1 MVKVSVI
8 TVVWNAAT
16 ELERTLSN
24 LSALDRSAAELEVVV
39 IDGASTDGTP
49 EVMERYRELISYG
62 VSEPDGGLYDA
73 MNKGI
78 RAATGDYLW
87 FVNAGDT
94 VYGTDV
100 LTKLFGA
107 GEPRADVYYGEA
119 LIVSPEGVALG
130 LRRKRLPRGGLT
142 WRSLERGMVVCHQS
156 FIVRREIA
164 PLYDTQRY
172 ALAADID
179 WVIECLKRAS
189 TVRDTGSIL
198 SCFATGGVSTRRRRA
213 SWRERWNIM
222 VRHYGLARTL
232 RSHAGFVWG
241 LLRDKLLRRP
251 PYRPLPSASFSRRI
265 KRPAETS

>member
-8 TVVWNAAT
+8 TVVWNAAA

-24 LSALDRSAAELEVVV
+24 LAALDRSAAELEVVV

-49 EVMERYRELISYG
+49 EVMERYRDFISYG

-94 VYGTDV
+94 VYDAEI
-100 LTKLFGA
+100 LTKIFGPGSPLA
-107 GEPRADVYYGEA
+107 AEGPADIYYGETVVVA
-119 LIVSPEGVALG
+119 PEGEVLG
-130 LRRKRLPRGGLT
+130 LRKKRLPERGLT

-156 FIVRREIA
+156 FIVRRSVA

-172 ALAADID
+172 TLAADID

-189 TVRDTGSIL
+189 TVKDTGLIL
-198 SCFATGGVSTRRRRA
+198 SCFTTGGVSTRRRRA
-213 SWRERWNIM
+213 SLRERWDIM
-222 VRHYGLARTL
+222 RRHYGLPRTL
-232 RSHAGFVWG
+232 LSHAGFAWG
-241 LLRDKLLRRP
+241 MFWDKILRRP
-251 PYRPLPSASFSRRI
+251 AYRRLS
-265 KRPAETS
+265 

>member
-8 TVVWNAAT
+8 TVVWNAAA

-24 LSALDRSAAELEVVV
+24 LAALDRSAAELEVVV

-49 EVMERYRELISYG
+49 EVMERYRDLISYG

-94 VYGTDV
+94 VYDAEV
-100 LTKLFGA
+100 LTKIFGPDSPLA
-107 GEPRADVYYGEA
+107 ADGPADIYYGETVVVA
-119 LIVSPEGVALG
+119 PEGEILG
-130 LRRKRLPRGGLT
+130 LRKKRLPERGLT

-156 FIVRREIA
+156 FIVRRSVA

-172 ALAADID
+172 TLAADID

-189 TVRDTGSIL
+189 SVKDTGLIL
-198 SCFATGGVSTRRRRA
+198 SCFTTGGVSTRRRRA
-213 SWRERWNIM
+213 SLRERWDIM
-222 VRHYGLARTL
+222 RRHYGLPRTL
-232 RSHAGFVWG
+232 LSHAGFAWG
-241 LLRDKLLRRP
+241 MLRDKIL
-251 PYRPLPSASFSRRI
+251 
-265 KRPAETS
+265 KRPAYRRLS

>member
-8 TVVWNAAT
+8 TVVWNAAA

-24 LSALDRSAAELEVVV
+24 LAALDRSAAALEVVV

-49 EVMERYRELISYG
+49 QVMERYRELISYG

-94 VYGTDV
+94 VYAPDV
-100 LTKLFGA
+100 LTRIFEDGA
-107 GEPRADVYYGEA
+107 PPADIYYGET
-119 LIVSPEGVALG
+119 LVVSPEGKALG
-130 LRRKRLPRGGLT
+130 LRKKRLPRGGLT

-189 TVRDTGSIL
+189 SVADTGLIL
-198 SCFATGGVSTRRRRA
+198 SRFTTGGVSTRRRRA
-213 SWRERWNIM
+213 SWRERWRIM
-222 VRHYGLARTL
+222 QRHYGPARTL
-232 RSHAGFVWG
+232 WAHVGFVWG
-241 LLRDKLLRRP
+241 LLRDKLLRRS
-251 PYRPLPSASFSRRI
+251 PYRPLP
-265 KRPAETS
+265 

>member
-8 TVVWNAAT
+8 TVVWNAAA

-39 IDGASTDGTP
+39 IDGASTDGTTR
-49 EVMERYRELISYG
+49 VMERYGALISYG

-94 VYGTDV
+94 VYQADV
-100 LTKLFGA
+100 LTRIFSGA
-107 GEPRADVYYGEA
+107 KDAIPADVYYGETVV
-119 LIVSPEGVALG
+119 VSPEGEALG
-130 LRRKRLPRGGLT
+130 LRKKRLPKRGLT

-189 TVRDTGSIL
+189 TVADTGLIL
-198 SCFATGGVSTRRRRA
+198 SCFTTGGVSTRRRRA
-213 SWRERWNIM
+213 SWRERWEIM
-222 VRHYGLARTL
+222 VRHYGPVRTL
-232 RSHAGFVWG
+232 WAHAGFVWG

-251 PYRPLPSASFSRRI
+251 PYRPLPLPGKIWIDRRV
-265 KRPAETS
+265 